1 MWTMLN
7 TYFLISC
14 LNVTLTHISCRNKH
28 FPSPLLES
36 VPQLSSVVWVAHK
49 MVLTAKWSVMFFT
62 LLAYKY
68 HSSYIKNMPGLIPKL
83 LCIYWNSLILCLL
96 SCVRSSLKFISM
108 CKGAWSL
115 LAAET
120 STSTFYKL
128 TQVFHTSRIN
138 LSPFTKDFRVWATPI
153 EIVIISCWVLNWT

>member
-1 MWTMLN
+1 MVGLLFKISFYEELALSSL
-7 TYFLISC
+7 YFIRWGC
-14 LNVTLTHISCRNKH
+14 FHVQKPFCWFKH
-28 FPSPLLES
+28 FPSPSPSMDSGSLF
-36 VPQLSSVVWVAHK
+36 SSVSWVVRY
-49 MVLTAKWSVMFFT
+49 MVLTAKWSIMFFT

-108 CKGAWSL
+108 SKGAWSL

-120 STSTFYKL
+120 STSTFCKL

-138 LSPFTKDFRVWATPI
+138 LSPFTKDFRV
-153 EIVIISCWVLNWT
+153 